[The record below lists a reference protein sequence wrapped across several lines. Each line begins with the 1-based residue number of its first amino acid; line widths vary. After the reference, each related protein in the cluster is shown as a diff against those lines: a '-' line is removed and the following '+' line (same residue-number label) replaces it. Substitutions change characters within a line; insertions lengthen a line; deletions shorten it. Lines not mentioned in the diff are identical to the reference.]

1 MSNIDTVTQA
11 EAMLVLYGVQ
21 MPIKAIEKYQ
31 NCLSAQIFTINQ
43 TKLMKRLFGEFD
55 EAIDIHHSAM
65 FKTWEEALNCQSML
79 SANDYWVDSV
89 QAHKTDQ
96 FLVEFHHQV
105 SKLDEHLIARH
116 VAWVVS
122 LISDLNGQ
130 YCHWDIDIDP
140 ASKTIVPSPTKHVKP
155 ITGVPW
161 HSFDASISDEY
172 PDGVA
177 DLYRPKDDLYY
188 KADEQTGLSY
198 SILESDDVSQ
208 MMKKL
213 RGGEGRIPMER
224 FHHFEEQHVDEV
236 CEILNHRLYTGDQKE
251 NYFSDVALSQF
262 RMGRIDVATELAI
275 HALAL
280 EEDLVGM
287 AEDADDDA
295 VAEVPFAKK
304 CVKQKMRRDLDAQL
318 PKGKKSTARKPKL

>member
-21 MPIKAIEKYQ
+21 MPIRAIEKYQ

-43 TKLMKRLFGEFD
+43 TKLMKRLFGGFD

-65 FKTWEEALNCQSML
+65 FKTEVDALNCQSML
-79 SANDYWVDSV
+79 RANDYWVDSV

-105 SKLDEHLIARH
+105 SKLDEHFIPRH

-122 LISDLNGQ
+122 LISDLDGK
-130 YCHWDIDIDP
+130 YCNWDIDIDP
-140 ASKTIVPSPTKHVKP
+140 STKTIIASPTKHDKP

-161 HSFDASISDEY
+161 HSFENISDDY

-177 DLYRPKDDLYY
+177 DLFRPKDDFCYE
-188 KADEQTGLSY
+188 ADEQTGINY
-198 SILESDDVSQ
+198 SLLESEDVAEI
-208 MMKKL
+208 MKKL
-213 RGGEGRIPMER
+213 RGGEGRVPLDR
-224 FHHFEEQHVDEV
+224 LHHFEDHHIDEV
-236 CEILNHRLYTGDQKE
+236 REILSHRLYTGDQKE
-251 NYFSDVALSQF
+251 IYFSDVALSQF

-275 HALAL
+275 HALTL

-287 AEDADDDA
+287 AEESDDDA
-295 VAEVPFAKK
+295 EAEVPFAKK

-318 PKGKKSTARKPKL
+318 PKGKKSTTRKPKL